1 MISTRAREVEITT
14 LLAHLNGTIEVD
26 QFINAYVEALTH
38 LGNLLILSNR
48 LDDATTL
55 YDRAAELRRS
65 GAPAKK
71 DQEAG
76 KN

>member
-1 MISTRAREVEITT
+1 
-14 LLAHLNGTIEVD
+14 VD

-71 DQEAG
+71 NQEAG